1 MMAPPSSSS
10 SALRCLCLAG
20 PTAAGKTACALAIA
34 EALRR
39 ERPVEII
46 SVDSALVYRGM
57 DIGTA
62 KPSAA
67 ERAAVPHHLID
78 IIEPMQA
85 YSAAQFVADAQRLV
99 GEIGARGHLPLLVG
113 GTMLYFK
120 ALFDGIDAM
129 PAADPAVRAELDAR
143 AAREGWPALH
153 AELAQVDPITAARL
167 PPTDSQ
173 RIQRALEVWQL
184 SGRPLSSFHERA
196 ARAGS
201 THPSPPLISLE
212 PNDRAWLHRRI
223 GERFDAM
230 LEAGLVDEVRALRA
244 RGDLHA
250 ELPAMRCVGYRQI
263 WQALDAG
270 LEGSALVDAVRET
283 GRAATRQ
290 LAKRQITWLRGM
302 PQREVIACDAADAL
316 ESAVAAALAQA
327 RRV

>member
-1 MMAPPSSSS
+1 MMASLASSS

-34 EALRR
+34 EALRH
-39 ERPVEII
+39 EWPVEIVC
-46 SVDSALVYRGM
+46 VDSALVYRGM

-78 IIEPMQA
+78 IIEPTQA
-85 YSAAQFVADAQRLV
+85 YSAAQFVADAQRLI

-120 ALFDGIDAM
+120 ALFDGIDEM

-143 AAREGWPALH
+143 AVREGWPALH
-153 AELAQVDPITAARL
+153 AELAQVDPVTAARL
-167 PPTDSQ
+167 PPADSQ

-196 ARAGS
+196 AREGS
-201 THPSPPLISLE
+201 ARPPPPLISLE
-212 PNDRAWLHRRI
+212 PNERAWLHRRI

-230 LEAGLVDEVRALRA
+230 LEAGLVDEVRSLRA

-250 ELPAMRCVGYRQI
+250 ELPSMRCVGYRQI

-270 LEGSALVDAVRET
+270 LDGDALVDTVRET

-302 PQREVIACDAADAL
+302 PQREVIACDADYAL
-316 ESAVAAALAQA
+316 EAAVAAALVQA
-327 RRV
+327 RRI

>member
-1 MMAPPSSSS
+1 MMASPPS
-10 SALRCLCLAG
+10 ALQCLCLAG

-34 EALRR
+34 EALRH
-39 ERPVEII
+39 ERPVEIV

-78 IIEPMQA
+78 IIEPTQA
-85 YSAAQFVADAQRLV
+85 YSAAQFVADAQRLI

-143 AAREGWPALH
+143 AVREGWPALH

-201 THPSPPLISLE
+201 THPSPPLMSLE
-212 PNDRAWLHRRI
+212 PDDRAWLHRRI

-230 LEAGLVDEVRALRA
+230 LDAGLVDEVRALRA

-250 ELPAMRCVGYRQI
+250 ELPAMRCVGYRQV

-270 LEGSALVDAVRET
+270 LEDGALVDTVRET

-302 PQREVIACDAADAL
+302 PQREVIACDAAGAL